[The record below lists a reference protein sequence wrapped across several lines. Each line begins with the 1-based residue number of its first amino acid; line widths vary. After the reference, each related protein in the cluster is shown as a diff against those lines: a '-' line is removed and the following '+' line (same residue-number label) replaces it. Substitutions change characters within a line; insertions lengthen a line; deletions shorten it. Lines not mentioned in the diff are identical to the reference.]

1 MSLSVQHLPLAG
13 YAVTIGAT
21 LSKVLP
27 VVFKRRMT
35 PTTVAFLSM
44 AAGGLALTWYHM
56 ILFFQK
62 SFTDSATRHA
72 TPAALYTSAQWLTD
86 VSLFQEAWEYVC
98 DGAERWWWSQQLCQW
113 TVGPLTLL
121 MATEGH
127 KFGVKR
133 QWAFMLLGQLVAVS
147 VAQSLFFAAVVSA
160 AAMHAA
166 KGTLAPIHKT
176 QAQTTYGTLAA
187 ILIATA
193 STVFVP
199 QTIGTWRFLPN
210 LVAMHAVILLPFVPA
225 VAQLDKPTRPRLSRL
240 YLNYAFIAMRFQIPV
255 AMQLFSQGKALSLDF
270 ILERLPEFYLSQ
282 WAVLTSHP
290 AQASISWDVI
300 FTSVSALTYLVWSS
314 RSPHSVRPIERVS
327 WQILLAL
334 IAMTP
339 LVGVAASVSIG
350 LAVREG
356 RREAAADAEIK
367 FEKARR
373 EQRLQQQQEGGATA
387 VTADDESKKDQ

>member
-1 MSLSVQHLPLAG
+1 
-13 YAVTIGAT
+13 
-21 LSKVLP
+21 
-27 VVFKRRMT
+27 
-35 PTTVAFLSM
+35 
-44 AAGGLALTWYHM
+44 
-56 ILFFQK
+56 
-62 SFTDSATRHA
+62 
-72 TPAALYTSAQWLTD
+72 
-86 VSLFQEAWEYVC
+86 
-98 DGAERWWWSQQLCQW
+98 
-113 TVGPLTLL
+113 
-121 MATEGH
+121 
-127 KFGVKR
+127 
-133 QWAFMLLGQLVAVS
+133 MLLGQLVAVS

-166 KGTLAPIHKT
+166 NGTLAPVHKT
-176 QAQTTYGTLAA
+176 KAQTTYGTLAA

-193 STVFVP
+193 STTFVP
-199 QTIGTWRFLPN
+199 QTVGNWRFLPN

-225 VAQLDKPTRPRLSRL
+225 VARLDKPTRPRLSRL

-300 FTSVSALTYLVWSS
+300 FTTVSALTYLVWAS

-373 EQRLQQQQEGGATA
+373 EQLLQQEQEGGAA
-387 VTADDESKKDQ
+387 AAITADDESKKDQ